1 MNQMMLKIASLPI
14 DPKTG
19 TKGEPLESGKGSRD
33 FFSVIQRLMK
43 SVQKRS
49 LHRYTKLPG
58 AGLPLE
64 DRYCFYLE
72 SLRKGLLAR
81 GKPLNRISL
90 NSQDLPVLKRFLY
103 QCGFS
108 QEGVERFLR
117 ELVENNPHGEID
129 LSQFFLKID
138 ELGPPRRRIYQPITL
153 EPSAIPYI
161 ESVLRD
167 FGLTPREI
175 EHALSAARVEG
186 RGLDLDRFIIKIK
199 QISNQINA
207 GTQVAIDQRSVNKI
221 SIRDLSAARVEG
233 RGLDLDRFII
243 KIKQISNQI
252 NAGTQVAID
261 QRSVNKISIRDLI
274 TALEQMKGGSTKGN
288 QLPNDVKATIDQ
300 ILERAAITEDKDR
313 PIASLLSLSKLRLL
327 DPLSKE
333 RKSKKGKPVERQGL
347 LSPSKE
353 KGTINAKNGQQRGED
368 PHHVRNLR
376 SFSDLDTDQARQSRL
391 SPAARD
397 DGGRGLNTGAK
408 EEGYVLKSEI
418 TIMDIPHGSKSSTAA
433 QAINTVKQHPEPVR
447 DFFPAYLIDQVGKQI
462 SRSILRGEKVI
473 RLQLKPPDLGVL
485 KVEVDI
491 KGNILK
497 LGMIAENSSIK
508 ELLLSNV
515 HELREALVEQGVKL
529 DRLDIQINYNSGQ
542 SLTNSKEGQGQ
553 ELDGGPFVAED
564 DKEDPIPGAR
574 NMATGDHLLDLVA

>member
-1 MNQMMLKIASLPI
+1 MNPMISKIASLPI

-49 LHRYTKLPG
+49 LHRYTEHPG

-64 DRYCFYLE
+64 DRSCFYIE

-81 GKPLNRISL
+81 GKPLDRISL
-90 NSQDLPVLKRFLY
+90 NSQDLPVLERFLY
-103 QCGFS
+103 QCGLS
-108 QEGVERFLR
+108 QEGVERLLR
-117 ELVENNPHGEID
+117 ELAENNPSGEIN
-129 LSQFFLKID
+129 LSQFFLKVA
-138 ELGPPRRRIYQPITL
+138 ELGPLERRIYQPITL
-153 EPSAIPYI
+153 EPSAIPHI
-161 ESVLRD
+161 ESLLRD
-167 FGLTPREI
+167 FGLTPNEI
-175 EHALSAARVEG
+175 EHA
-186 RGLDLDRFIIKIK
+186 F
-199 QISNQINA
+199 
-207 GTQVAIDQRSVNKI
+207 
-221 SIRDLSAARVEG
+221 SAARVEG

-274 TALEQMKGGSTKGN
+274 TALEQMKGRPGRGN
-288 QLPNDVKATIDQ
+288 QLPTEVKATIEQ

-313 PIASLLSLSKLRLL
+313 PISSLLSLYKLRSTN
-327 DPLSKE
+327 PHS
-333 RKSKKGKPVERQGL
+333 RGTTGKKGNPVERQGL

-353 KGTINAKNGQQRGED
+353 KGTINARNGQQRGED

-376 SFSDLDTDQARQSRL
+376 SFSDLDTDQARQSRMVTAL
-391 SPAARD
+391 RD
-397 DGGRGLNTGAK
+397 DGVQGLVKGPKA
-408 EEGYVLKSEI
+408 
-418 TIMDIPHGSKSSTAA
+418 MDIA
-433 QAINTVKQHPEPVR
+433 QDINSPNFSETINTVKQGLRPVR
-447 DFFPAYLIDQVGKQI
+447 DFLPAYLIDQVGKQI

-473 RLQLKPPDLGVL
+473 RLQLKPPELGVL
-485 KVEVDI
+485 KVEIDI

-497 LGMIAENSSIK
+497 IGMIAENSSIK

-529 DRLDIQINYNSGQ
+529 DRLDIHINYNSGQ

-553 ELDGGPFVAED
+553 ELNGGPFIAED
-564 DKEDPIPGAR
+564 DAEDPVSESR
-574 NMATGDHLLDLVA
+574 NMVTVDHLLDLVA

>member
-1 MNQMMLKIASLPI
+1 MNPMISKIASLPI

-19 TKGEPLESGKGSRD
+19 TKGKPLESGKGSRD

-49 LHRYTKLPG
+49 LHRYTEPPG
-58 AGLPLE
+58 SGLPSKNK
-64 DRYCFYLE
+64 YSFYLE
-72 SLRKGLLAR
+72 SLRKGLLTR
-81 GKPLNRISL
+81 GKPLDRISL
-90 NSQDLPVLKRFLY
+90 NSQDLPVLERFLY
-103 QCGFS
+103 QCGLS
-108 QEGVERFLR
+108 QEGVERLLR
-117 ELVENNPHGEID
+117 ELTENNPSGEIN
-129 LSQFFLKID
+129 LSQFFLKIA
-138 ELGPPRRRIYQPITL
+138 ELGPLERRIYQPITL
-153 EPSAIPYI
+153 EPSAIPHI
-161 ESVLRD
+161 ESLLRD
-167 FGLTPREI
+167 FGLIPNEI
-175 EHALSAARVEG
+175 EHAFSAARVEG

-207 GTQVAIDQRSVNKI
+207 GTQVAIDQRP
-221 SIRDLSAARVEG
+221 
-233 RGLDLDRFII
+233 
-243 KIKQISNQI
+243 
-252 NAGTQVAID
+252 
-261 QRSVNKISIRDLI
+261 VNKISIRDLI
-274 TALEQMKGGSTKGN
+274 TALEQMKGRPAKGN
-288 QLPNDVKATIDQ
+288 QLPAEVKATIEQ

-313 PIASLLSLSKLRLL
+313 SISSLLSLYKLRSTN
-327 DPLSKE
+327 PHS
-333 RKSKKGKPVERQGL
+333 RGTTGKKGNPVERQGL

-353 KGTINAKNGQQRGED
+353 KGTRNARNGQQRGED

-408 EEGYVLKSEI
+408 EEGYVLKSET
-418 TIMDIPHGSKSSTAA
+418 TIMDIPHGSKSSTAT

-473 RLQLKPPDLGVL
+473 RLQLKPPELGVL
-485 KVEVDI
+485 KVEIDI

-497 LGMIAENSSIK
+497 IGMITENSSIK

-529 DRLDIQINYNSGQ
+529 DRLDIHINYNSGQ

-553 ELDGGPFVAED
+553 ELNGGPFTAED
-564 DKEDPIPGAR
+564 DAEDPVSESR
-574 NMATGDHLLDLVA
+574 NMVTVDHLLDLVA